1 MFKDENLTPT
11 ANWVN
16 TLLPGFLAL
25 TGALGPNLVREYIHA
40 SCLGYYAQKG
50 SEGVPKVSEGLKG
63 DLNIQKETLKR
74 ALKES
79 LKKSFNQNLKRG

>member
-1 MFKDENLTPT
+1 M
-11 ANWVN
+11 
-16 TLLPGFLAL
+16 AL

-40 SCLGYYAQKG
+40 SVWDIMLKRALKEFQRYLKG
-50 SEGVPKVSEGLKG
+50 IRGLKG

-79 LKKSFNQNLKRG
+79 LKKSFKENLKRG